1 MNCLHDERAPQLVR
15 GYKRWYHMSATVLG
29 ATLHSKAPNYKNT
42 FLIDYKII
50 FIGWKIPLMMWYLSI
65 RNNIID
71 VNAMNRNVAIL
82 KKKPNRECME
92 ILISTTLMNAKKNL
106 MVVLIMPFLSSLS
119 RVTKAASSEIFS
131 MRSFL
136 SFTMG
141 KKINN

>member
-1 MNCLHDERAPQLVR
+1 
-15 GYKRWYHMSATVLG
+15 
-29 ATLHSKAPNYKNT
+29 
-42 FLIDYKII
+42 
-50 FIGWKIPLMMWYLSI
+50 
-65 RNNIID
+65 
-71 VNAMNRNVAIL
+71 MNRNVAIL